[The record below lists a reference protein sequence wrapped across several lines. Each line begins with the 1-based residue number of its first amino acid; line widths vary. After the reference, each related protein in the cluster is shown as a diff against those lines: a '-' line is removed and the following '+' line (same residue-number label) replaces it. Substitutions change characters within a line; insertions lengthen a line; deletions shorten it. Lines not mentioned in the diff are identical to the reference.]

1 MAGQNLGA
9 LTTTAVLSSA
19 CVDEL
24 DVVYKINT
32 TPDSYYWLMNG
43 PLEPASCYPSAYA
56 GVTTQYYSPAVACPS
71 GFTAA
76 CGSTNAIGTVSETR
90 YTCCPT
96 QFPYQCQTNASYA
109 WESTLGCVYPV
120 VSESTTTWTVTEI
133 SSGSTYL
140 AVSTGHPGGM
150 NAYSIQVRFQASD
163 LTTATTTSTAT
174 SSQTSSTMAA
184 VTGTNN
190 DSPSSTSTSE
200 ASNSSGGLSTGAI
213 AGIAVGA
220 GLVGLAIIGAVA
232 FLMIKKRKQQ
242 RELQQQNQGP
252 PTQELDNNNKST
264 PAYNY
269 YYSELDNGRPHDV
282 HEAPA

>member
-32 TPDSYYWLMNG
+32 TPDGYYWLMNG

-76 CGSTNAIGTVSETR
+76 CGSTNVIGTVSETR
-90 YTCCPT
+90 
-96 QFPYQCQTNASYA
+96 QFSYQCQTTASYA

-120 VSESTTTWTVTEI
+120 DSSSSTAWTVVQI
-133 SSGSTYL
+133 SSGTTKSITSAGY
-140 AVSTGHPGGM
+140 AGGM

-163 LTTATTTSTAT
+163 LTTAATTSTAT
-174 SSQTSSTMAA
+174 SSQTSSTTAA

-220 GLVGLAIIGAVA
+220 GLVGLAIIGTVA

-242 RELQQQNQGP
+242 RELQQQSQGP